1 MPDLRPYQA
10 EAVDA
15 VMHEWDSGARSTL
28 LVLPTGCGKTLT
40 ASEIIRRR
48 RDAGKILWVAHTD
61 ELLKQARDAIERHT
75 GLVCGM
81 EKADQRADLHS
92 LFAPDDVIVA
102 SRQTLTPKRIE
113 WRKMRPDLVAT
124 IVIDEAHHA
133 TAKGYRDI
141 IDHFSEA
148 KVLGLTATPV
158 RGDQVGLSAV
168 FESCAYRYEIR
179 RAIREGYL
187 TPLRQLTIEC
197 SRIDLR
203 DVKTVAGDL
212 NQGQLAAIMEAEETL
227 HQIAKPLVEE
237 SGDRPTI
244 AFFPT
249 VDASR
254 EFARILAAY
263 TNAPIATVSGESTP
277 EERERVIDGFR
288 SGRIK
293 YLINCMVLT
302 EGFDAPLAS
311 CIAIARPTKS
321 LSLYTQMVGRGL
333 RPCPPGKAD
342 CLVLDFVGQA
352 GKHEL
357 VTPLDVL
364 SGEPLPEDKRKAIEE
379 AVAQGMSLDEA
390 LDRAEKAAAEREARR
405 LAALARD
412 AKIRA
417 DVAYRKRSVDP
428 FGARFDHEGDSDQQA
443 TGKLRDDA
451 LRFYGKNPP
460 ASLTVDAAQR
470 MIEDSRNRWR
480 RGLCTQAQARLLARY
495 GLSTNLSKSEA
506 GEAIDAIAGNAW
518 KCPPEVFERFR
529 QRQVVFGE

>member
-1 MPDLRPYQA
+1 MPDLRPYQS
-10 EAVDA
+10 EACDA
-15 VMHEWDSGARSTL
+15 VMREWDSGVRSTL

-48 RDAGKILWVAHTD
+48 REAGKVLWVAHTD
-61 ELLKQARDAIERHT
+61 ELIKQARGAIERHT
-75 GLVCGM
+75 GLSCGV
-81 EKADQRADLHS
+81 EKADQRADLYS
-92 LFAPDDVIVA
+92 LFSPDDVIVA
-102 SRQTLTPKRIE
+102 SRQTLTPRRIAA
-113 WRKMRPDLVAT
+113 RGMREDLIAT
-124 IVIDEAHHA
+124 LVIDEAHHA
-133 TAKGYRDI
+133 TAQGYRDI
-141 IDHFSEA
+141 IDHFSGA

-187 TPLRQLTIEC
+187 TPLRQVSIEC

-227 HQIAKPLVEE
+227 HQIAKPLVDE

-254 EFARILAAY
+254 EFARILSAY
-263 TNAPIATVSGESTP
+263 TSANIATVSGESTP
-277 EERERVIDGFR
+277 EERERAIEGFR
-288 SGRIK
+288 EGRIK

-333 RPCPPGKAD
+333 RPAPGKRD

-352 GKHEL
+352 GRHEL

-364 SGEPLPEDKRKAIEE
+364 SGKPLPEDIVKAVEDGTK
-379 AVAQGMSLDEA
+379 QGLSVDEA
-390 LDRAEKAAAEREARR
+390 LARAEQAAAEREARR
-405 LAALARD
+405 LAALERD
-412 AKIRA
+412 AKLRA
-417 DVAYRKRSVDP
+417 DVAYRKRVVDP
-428 FGARFDHEGDSDQQA
+428 FGSRFDCDGDSDEQA
-443 TGKLRDDA
+443 TGKLREDA

-460 ASLTVDAAQR
+460 QSLTVAAAHR
-470 MIEDSRNRWR
+470 MIRDSRDRWR
-480 RGLCTQAQARLLARY
+480 RGLCTQAQARVLAKH
-495 GLSTNLSKSEA
+495 GLRTNLSKPEA
-506 GEAIDAIAGNAW
+506 SEAIDMLSGAAW
-518 KCPPEVFERFR
+518 RATAELVARFGYGGP
-529 QRQVVFGE
+529 GEAA